1 MLAVGAGG
9 GGRKQAALWPEWSVT
24 QWLGRKGRK
33 VTPQSAVMCS
43 CHVRAGGGGDGRD
56 GVVVCAWLPLREGE
70 PSQRCRAREA
80 QPEPGAT
87 GLAWAGRVGLTR
99 LGTTGLLDGGI
110 FPAQHMAEDDRGA
123 STEQVRPGCAVGV
136 VPGWVRGPLASIVWS
151 RCGLGAANLLGPLI
165 PGQLVA

>member
-1 MLAVGAGG
+1 MFVPEGG
-9 GGRKQAALWPEWSVT
+9 ETDEMASWSAPGSRCGKGNRPNGVE
-24 QWLGRKGRK
+24 LGR
-33 VTPQSAVMCS
+33 
-43 CHVRAGGGGDGRD
+43 
-56 GVVVCAWLPLREGE
+56 
-70 PSQRCRAREA
+70 PSQN
-80 QPEPGAT
+80 QAT

-136 VPGWVRGPLASIVWS
+136 VPWWVRGPLASIVWS